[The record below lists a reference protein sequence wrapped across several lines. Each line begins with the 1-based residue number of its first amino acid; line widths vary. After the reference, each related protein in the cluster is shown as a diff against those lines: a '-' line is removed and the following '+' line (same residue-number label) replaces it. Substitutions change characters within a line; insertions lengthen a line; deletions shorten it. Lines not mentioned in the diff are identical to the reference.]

1 MTAAPAIER
10 PEIGRREL
18 ITLLAMAT
26 ALTALGIDLML
37 PAFGDIRADLGL
49 AADSTAVTGLVTAYF
64 IGLGLGTVFYG
75 PIADNRGRRTAMRLG
90 LVIYIGGALLAA
102 FAPSLPTLLAARVLW
117 GLGAAGPRVVAL
129 AIVRDRF
136 DGVDMSKTMSTM
148 MAIFILVPV
157 VAPAL
162 GSAVLTVAPWRWL
175 FALCAVW
182 ACVIAVWVRRL
193 PETLAPEHRIP
204 DLRFHRVVTAA
215 RYVVS
220 NRVAFS
226 YAMGVTALYGVFAS
240 YLGSAEAI
248 VGQTFDAE
256 RLFPYVFGALAGIM
270 GFASVLNGRIVSSI
284 GTTGMVLRALIGYL
298 VVALL
303 MLALALAFDGR
314 PPLAAFMV
322 VMGAI
327 LAFHALL
334 LPNLNT
340 LAMAPMAAVA
350 GTASSVIGAFQ
361 LVIGATLGGV
371 LDRFFDGTITP
382 LAVGFVLSGSATA
395 FAVWSARRA
404 SPSPTPPDLAS
415 ADRDADDGDDDG
427 AALRGQSPEA
437 LHP

>member
-1 MTAAPAIER
+1 METAD
-10 PEIGRREL
+10 EIGRREL
-18 ITLLAMAT
+18 IALLAMAT

-37 PAFGDIRADLGL
+37 PAFNDIRADLGL

-64 IGLGLGTVFYG
+64 VGLGAGTIFYG
-75 PIADNRGRRTAMRLG
+75 PLADNRGRRWTMRLG
-90 LVIYIGGALLAA
+90 LAIYIGGALLATV
-102 FAPSLPTLLAARVLW
+102 APTLPTLFLARFLW

-129 AIVRDRF
+129 AVIRDRF
-136 DGVDMSKTMSTM
+136 DGDEMSKTMSSM

-162 GSAVLTVAPWRWL
+162 GSAVLLIAPWRWL

-182 ACVIAVWVRRL
+182 AVAIAVWVRRL

-220 NRVAFS
+220 NRTAFS
-226 YAMGVTALYGVFAS
+226 YAVGVTALYGVFSS

-248 VGQTFDAE
+248 FDKTFDAE
-256 RLFPYVFGALAGIM
+256 GIFPLVFGALAAVM
-270 GFASVLNGRIVSSI
+270 GCAALLNGRIVSTV
-284 GTTGMVLRALIGYL
+284 GTTPMVVRALAGYGTGAL
-298 VVALL
+298 LFVVVAV
-303 MLALALAFDGR
+303 ASGGR
-314 PPLAAFMV
+314 PPLVVFMV
-322 VMGAI
+322 IMAVM

-361 LVIGATLGGV
+361 LAIGASLGGV

-382 LAVGFVLSGSATA
+382 LAIGFVLSAAATTV
-395 FAVWSARRA
+395 AVFSARRA
-404 SPSPTPPDLAS
+404 DVAPATVVD
-415 ADRDADDGDDDG
+415 
-427 AALRGQSPEA
+427 
-437 LHP
+437 